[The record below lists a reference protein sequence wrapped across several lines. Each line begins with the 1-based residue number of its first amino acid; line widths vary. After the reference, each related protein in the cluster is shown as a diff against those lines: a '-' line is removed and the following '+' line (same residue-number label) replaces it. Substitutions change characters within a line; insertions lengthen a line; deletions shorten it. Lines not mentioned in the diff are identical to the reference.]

1 MKQIKQIALILFV
14 LNCIFFVLG
23 CKDLKEGEAPGSNIP
38 TTPST
43 PSTPTTDPIGTPTTP
58 QGELNALEASFKSD
72 YAGATWTFPVGFKP
86 SSYMNGGSG
95 GTVIGV
101 CELYSDGS
109 KKVWFN
115 EDWWGGSSSTTNS
128 KKILYYHEL
137 GHCYFNRNHDSRTY
151 PNGKPYSIM
160 NPIIDPVL
168 FYWNTGSSAYYISE
182 LGNSSLGGTMTTLA
196 ANSEEPTY
204 EYELPVVLV
213 KSSMTFDD
221 GSCEI
226 IE

>member
-1 MKQIKQIALILFV
+1 MKHIKKILILFV
-14 LNCIFFVLG
+14 TLSLTTFFLG
-23 CKDLKEGEAPGSNIP
+23 CKDLKEGEAPSATTP
-38 TTPST
+38 TTPT
-43 PSTPTTDPIGTPTTP
+43 TPTVDPIATPTTP
-58 QGELNALEASFKSD
+58 QGELNALEASFKAD
-72 YAGATWTFPVGFKP
+72 YTGATWVFPVGFKP

-115 EDWWGGSSSTTNS
+115 EDWWALSSSSTNA

-151 PNGKPYSIM
+151 SNGRPYSLM

-168 FYWNTGSSAYYISE
+168 FYWNLGYSNYYISE
-182 LGNSSLGGTMTTLA
+182 LANSSLAGQMTTLA
-196 ANSEEPTY
+196 ANSSEEQSN
-204 EYELPVVLV
+204 EPVTLV
-213 KSSMTFDD
+213 KVSMTYDD
-221 GSCEI
+221 GSCDIVE
-226 IE
+226 